1 MTFSLS
7 TLTPAPVT
15 TTPPI
20 AEITTEQLILM
31 IAETADDRKAADLV
45 VLKVTDV
52 TYLADYFVIATGF
65 SRTQVR
71 AIADSIEK
79 KVEDCYGRLP
89 LQTEGKSDGTWI
101 LQDYGEVIV
110 HTFLPEEREFY
121 NLEAFWGHAQRFTLE
136 ELTRLVHP

>member
-7 TLTPAPVT
+7 ALSPS
-15 TTPPI
+15 PPSPTV
-20 AEITTEQLILM
+20 TTEQLVLT
-31 IAETADDRKAADLV
+31 IASAADDRKAADLV

-71 AIADSIEK
+71 AIADSIDK
-79 KVEDCYGRLP
+79 KVEEIYQRLP

-110 HTFLPEEREFY
+110 HIFLPEEREFY
-121 NLEAFWGHAQRFTLE
+121 NLEAFWGHAQRFTLT
-136 ELTRLVHP
+136 ELTQGLTP